1 MKTAEEL
8 WPGYGLG
15 DHKGYG
21 TASHMNAIHKLGAC
35 PIHRL
40 TFAPL
45 KHMYPELAEKAR
57 GAPLD
62 APKSA
67 SKKRKV

>member
-1 MKTAEEL
+1 MRKAEEL

-21 TASHMNAIHKLGAC
+21 TASHMNAIHKLGMC

-45 KHMYPELAEKAR
+45 KTMYPDLAEKAR
-57 GAPLD
+57 GGPLD
-62 APKSA
+62 V
-67 SKKRKV
+67 KKTNTKKK